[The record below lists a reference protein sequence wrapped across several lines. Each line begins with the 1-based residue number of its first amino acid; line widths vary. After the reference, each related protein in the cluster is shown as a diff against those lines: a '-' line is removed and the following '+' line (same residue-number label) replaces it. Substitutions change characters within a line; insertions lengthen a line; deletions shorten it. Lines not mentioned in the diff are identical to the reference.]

1 LLLAWVSALP
11 GGRGMPFAYESLK
24 FVSFSPF
31 GDSPVDHLQAKE
43 MEGSFFGEKKGGDM
57 THSVHGGFP

>member
-1 LLLAWVSALP
+1 
-11 GGRGMPFAYESLK
+11 MPFAYESLK